1 MTQIVMFSA
10 SGWSHGHIR
19 SGDRHPAERPLLLGG
34 GAPRAVPVGAGAPP
48 RAGRRA
54 GHGHPLTVAG
64 AEVRAFP
71 EPERLLRLTSL
82 DGLSA
87 ERVARLRGVARA
99 ALDGLLDARRLRE
112 LGDEAGPASVLGI
125 RGIGEFWA
133 QGIYVRGCGIRDVFP
148 GEPLAVAA
156 LGQLHGL
163 GDRPSDAAIRE
174 LTESHRPFRMWV
186 CLPLRGPARRRPNA
200 GLAR

>member
-1 MTQIVMFSA
+1 M
-10 SGWSHGHIR
+10 
-19 SGDRHPAERPLLLGG
+19 
-34 GAPRAVPVGAGAPP
+34 
-48 RAGRRA
+48 
-54 GHGHPLTVAG
+54 
-64 AEVRAFP
+64 RAFP

-186 CLPLRGPARRRPNA
+186 CFLLRVAAGRGLIAGVAGREGTIRKNAAWVGPRPPAGVSPAGVSRGRGRARP
-200 GLAR
+200 